1 MAYNKFTVDSVQTQF
16 DIQIVE
22 VTDLFGEVPA
32 VTPSV
37 LLKSWLA
44 HQVPMAEAIGTEK
57 AKSEFI
63 VAPILSELR
72 QYLKETISLF
82 SGVDFN
88 VDRSAGLTGR
98 CDFIISDSPLQ
109 LDLSAPILMMVEAK
123 NDNLNN
129 GLGQCMAEMIAAQR
143 FNQLKDNETRAIFGC
158 VTTGSNWL
166 FLKLEEKQIQVDKKK
181 YFIGTP
187 EIILGILV
195 HITKMPI
202 PLPSLHLK

>member
-1 MAYNKFTVDSVQTQF
+1 MAYNKFTVGLVQTKF
-16 DIQIVE
+16 EIKIVE
-22 VTDLFGEVPA
+22 VDDLFGEIPP

-63 VAPILSELR
+63 VAPMLSDLR

-82 SGVDFN
+82 SGIDFN

-98 CDFIISDSPLQ
+98 CDFIVSASPLQ
-109 LDLSAPILMMVEAK
+109 INLSSPILMMVEAK
-123 NDNLNN
+123 NDNINE

-143 FNQLKDNETRAIFGC
+143 FNENKGDQPRIIFGC
-158 VTTGSNWL
+158 VTTGSKWQ
-166 FLKLEEKQIQVDKKK
+166 FLKLKEKQIWLDKKQ
-181 YFIGTP
+181 YFIGAP
-187 EIILGILV
+187 EVILGILV
-195 HITKMPI
+195 HITKTSPA
-202 PLPSLHLK
+202 ST